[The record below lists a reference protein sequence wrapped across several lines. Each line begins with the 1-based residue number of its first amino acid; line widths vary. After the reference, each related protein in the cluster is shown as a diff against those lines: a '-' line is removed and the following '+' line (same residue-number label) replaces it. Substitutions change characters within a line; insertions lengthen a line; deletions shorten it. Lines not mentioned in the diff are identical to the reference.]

1 MTPKWTDRCNAVNGK
16 IEQVNFKMPAQL
28 RSKLRSAAAGNR
40 RSMTA
45 EIVER
50 LEASFQG
57 AGTAKHLLVL
67 RIESGD
73 ALCMDELL
81 ESMRRIQRE
90 SGIEF
95 RSITVSV
102 QPFNPRTEEQE

>member
-1 MTPKWTDRCNAVNGK
+1 MNGK

-28 RSKLRSAAAGNR
+28 RSKLRSAAAGNC